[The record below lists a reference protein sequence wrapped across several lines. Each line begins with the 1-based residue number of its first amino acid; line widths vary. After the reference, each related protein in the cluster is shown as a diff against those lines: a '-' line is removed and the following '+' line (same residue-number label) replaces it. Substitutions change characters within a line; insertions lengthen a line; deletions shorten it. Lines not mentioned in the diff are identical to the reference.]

1 MKIIKRQAEH
11 HRAIENLLDESFG
24 QDRHQRISYAI
35 REGTAYIEDLSYV
48 IFEDQ
53 HLIATISAWPIILS
67 PIRGISEQQSIKLV
81 MVGPIAVSQSYQ
93 NLGFGR
99 QLVNTIIEIARHENL
114 GALMMIGDPEY
125 YAQFGFAAMDGCDW
139 QLPGPYEKHR
149 LLIHS
154 DGANK
159 LPTTGILGPNI
170 APKMAR
176 AATKANH

>member
-1 MKIIKRQAEH
+1 MKIIKRQSEH
-11 HRAIENLLDESFG
+11 HDAIENLLDESFG
-24 QDRHQRISYAI
+24 QDRHERISYAI
-35 REGTAYIEDLSYV
+35 REGTSYIEDLSFV
-48 IFEDQ
+48 IIKDRQ
-53 HLIATISAWPIILS
+53 LVATISCWPIILS
-67 PIRGISEQQSIKLV
+67 PIRETSEQQSIKLV

-99 QLVNTIIEIARHENL
+99 QLVNTIIEIVHHKGL

-149 LLIHS
+149 LLIRS

-159 LPTTGILGPNI
+159 LPTSGILGPKI
-170 APKMAR
+170 APEMAR